1 MGRLYFKLL
10 GHWYF
15 WGTRRGD
22 YMYKYRYIPTI
33 LFYVLCKPRGGLEVS
48 ESGPT
53 SLLKD
58 SSRSAWLPD
67 ML

>member
-1 MGRLYFKLL
+1 M
-10 GHWYF
+10 
-15 WGTRRGD
+15 
-22 YMYKYRYIPTI
+22 YMYMYRYIPTI
-33 LFYVLCKPRGGLEVS
+33 LFYVLCKPRGCLEVS